1 MQTASLLLSPQTVV
15 CDTRGF
21 GLLLGDAEDGSKLR
35 SRPFQSAQVPPEMGR
50 ENRFKWGCCVQGRCD
65 PCCPLEQSQSILRAD
80 TIQSTVGS
88 SATPQGSERT
98 QTKQMSNAFF
108 LLTGH
113 REIREILLKCCVSS
127 QMLPEATHTHPA
139 ALVPPPGDLL
149 ALIFLSSGLQ
159 RGTAWCS
166 LSIWDFQSWC
176 WLAVRAGRAA
186 GSIFCHI
193 QQGHS
198 TG

>member
-1 MQTASLLLSPQTVV
+1 MAGAEPAPEWGSRHKGSFTAAQDTPWGTALCPDSHTGSPCAGRDVDVHMQTASLLLSPQTVV

-35 SRPFQSAQVPPEMGR
+35 SRPFQSAQVPPEMGT

-88 SATPQGSERT
+88 SATPQESERT

-113 REIREILLKCCVSS
+113 REIREILLKCCVSTVRCCQRPLTPTQQHLS
-127 QMLPEATHTHPA
+127 LP
-139 ALVPPPGDLL
+139 LVTSLL
-149 ALIFLSSGLQ
+149 
-159 RGTAWCS
+159 
-166 LSIWDFQSWC
+166 
-176 WLAVRAGRAA
+176 
-186 GSIFCHI
+186 
-193 QQGHS
+193 
-198 TG
+198 